1 MGEIGMT
8 KYVLVAT
15 ILLAIFLLWRDHH
28 SLERGN
34 RLYRAGDSPG
44 AAEVYRGSERA
55 GDALPTVEYN
65 LGTALLQIDP
75 DSAQAYLIR
84 VAEGEDRTTAQKAF
98 YNLGYRFLTA
108 VQNPME
114 LDATVSALRAAVAS
128 NRLALRLDP
137 ADESTRWNLAL
148 AQDWLDALAP
158 PEEEEEVPSSGAESG
173 DEPENT
179 GVIISAPRRGA
190 VEGEREAL
198 AGQDPGPMSA
208 TEASGLLEA
217 VIDEPESLMRRILW
231 SHRPDVPWWEAQ
243 AYPGGGW

>member
-1 MGEIGMT
+1 MGEIGVV

-15 ILLAIFLLWRDHH
+15 VLLVPFLLWRDHS

-34 RLYRAGDSPG
+34 RLYRAGDSQG
-44 AAEVYRGSERA
+44 ATEVYRDSERA
-55 GDALPTVEYN
+55 GDRLPTVEYN
-65 LGTALLQIDP
+65 LGTALLQNDP
-75 DSAQAYLIR
+75 DSAQAHLLR
-84 VAEGEDRTTAQKAF
+84 VAEGEDRTTAQRAL

-114 LDATVSALRAAVAS
+114 LDATVSALVAAVAS

-137 ADESTRWNLAL
+137 ADENARWNLAL

-158 PEEEEEVPSSGAESG
+158 PPDEDLPSSGSDLGEES
-173 DEPENT
+173 ENT
-179 GVIISAPRRGA
+179 GVVISGPRRGA

-198 AGQDPGPMSA
+198 AGQDPGPMTA
-208 TEASGLLEA
+208 TTASGLLEA
-217 VIDEPESLMRRILW
+217 VIDEPESLIVRILW
-231 SHRPDVPWWEAQ
+231 SHRPDVPWWEPQ

>member
-15 ILLAIFLLWRDHH
+15 IHLAPFLLWWDHG

-55 GDALPTVEYN
+55 GDGIPTVEYN

-75 DSAQAYLIR
+75 DSAQAHLLR
-84 VAEGEDRTTAQKAF
+84 AAEGEDRTTAQRAL
-98 YNLGYRFLTA
+98 YNLGYRFLMA

-114 LDATVSALRAAVAS
+114 FDATVSALMGAVAS

-137 ADESTRWNLAL
+137 ADESARWNLAL
-148 AQDWLDALAP
+148 AQGWLDALAP
-158 PEEEEEVPSSGAESG
+158 SEYETAGTGSELGGEAEDIVVANISG
-173 DEPENT
+173 
-179 GVIISAPRRGA
+179 PRRGA

-198 AGQDPGPMSA
+198 AGDDPGPLSETA
-208 TEASGLLEA
+208 AFGLLES
-217 VIDEPESLMRRILW
+217 VTDEPESLVRRILW
-231 SHRPDVPWWEAQ
+231 SHRPAVPWWEPQ

>member
-8 KYVLVAT
+8 KYVVVAT
-15 ILLAIFLLWRDHH
+15 IVLVPVLLWQDHH

-44 AAEVYRGSERA
+44 AVDVYRGSERA
-55 GDALPTVEYN
+55 GDGLPTVEYN
-65 LGTALLQIDP
+65 LGTALLEIDA
-75 DSAQAYLIR
+75 DSAQAYLVR
-84 VAEGEDRTTAQKAF
+84 VAEAEDRPTAQRAL

-114 LDATVSALRAAVAS
+114 LDATMSALMAAVAS

-137 ADESTRWNLAL
+137 ADESARWNLAL
-148 AQDWLDALAP
+148 AQDWLDALDRPEDEAP
-158 PEEEEEVPSSGAESG
+158 VSGSDSG
-173 DEPENT
+173 DESQDTE
-179 GVIISAPRRGA
+179 GAIVSAPRRGA

-208 TEASGLLEA
+208 TAALSLLEA

-231 SHRPDVPWWEAQ
+231 SHRPNVPWWEPQ

>member
-1 MGEIGMT
+1 MAELGMT

-15 ILLAIFLLWRDHH
+15 ALLVPFLLWRDHH

-34 RLYRAGDSPG
+34 RLYRAGDSQG

-55 GDALPTVEYN
+55 GDEPPRMDYN

-75 DSAQAYLIR
+75 DSAQAYLLR
-84 VAEGEDRTTAQKAF
+84 VAEREDPTTAQRAF

-114 LDATVSALRAAVAS
+114 LDATLSALRGAVAS

-137 ADESTRWNLAL
+137 ADENARWNLAL
-148 AQDWLDALAP
+148 AQDWLDALVP
-158 PEEEEEVPSSGAESG
+158 PDEEAPSSGADLGEEQEG
-173 DEPENT
+173 T
-179 GVIISAPRRGA
+179 GAAISAPRRGA

-198 AGQDPGPMSA
+198 AGQDPGPMDA
-208 TEASGLLEA
+208 TTAAGLLEA
-217 VIDEPESLMRRILW
+217 VLDKPESLIRKILW
-231 SHRPDVPWWEAQ
+231 SHRPDVPWWEPQ